1 LGQILFKAIYHH
13 SPAVGITVF
22 KKKVILHTHLEPLQ
36 KDSKVSAGR
45 VFCPGFLGQ
54 DYHVEVLVELHPLL
68 PLSLSNI
75 YFGLPTTAY

>member
-1 LGQILFKAIYHH
+1 
-13 SPAVGITVF
+13 VF
-22 KKKVILHTHLEPLQ
+22 KKKVILHTRLGRLQ
-36 KDSKVSAGR
+36 KDSK

-54 DYHVEVLVELHPLL
+54 DYHVEVLVEIHPLS